1 MKPDKLTMALLLDCY
16 GELLT
21 EKQRDCFDLYC
32 NQDLSLTE
40 IAELQGT
47 SRQGVHDAVT
57 RAETQLLR
65 YEEVTRC
72 LANERRI
79 AEIAAELE
87 RITEALPGMSPEQ
100 LPETAAAI
108 ASAAEALRATP

>member
-1 MKPDKLTMALLLDCY
+1 MKPDKVTMSLLLDQY

-32 NQDLSLTE
+32 NQDLTLAE
-40 IAELQGT
+40 IAELMGT

-57 RAETQLLR
+57 RAEAQLLR
-65 YEEVTRC
+65 YEEVTHC

-79 AEIAAELE
+79 AEIAADLE
-87 RITEALPGMSPEQ
+87 KLAERLPIEDGDALRK
-100 LPETAAAI
+100 AAA
-108 ASAAEALRATP
+108 ELRQVES